1 MEDKS
6 CSPVPSLSESNISYG
21 MHGRTRQLAETIS
34 ATMAPN
40 VGLPYS
46 TTEEG
51 KSDRPSRLDTGYVS
65 HALCYPKC
73 YVTRPT
79 PDDFRSN
86 ASGRLRPDSYVD
98 PDIYFAGNDRIRTP
112 KSVTFR
118 RVRGRERQTI
128 RSSSSSSADS
138 SEGESDTRFMTRSR
152 RHGSGG
158 ARDPPV
164 KVAGLGDPP
173 FQTGGARPRWTR
185 PL

>member
-1 MEDKS
+1 
-6 CSPVPSLSESNISYG
+6 
-21 MHGRTRQLAETIS
+21 MHDRTRQVAETIS

-51 KSDRPSRLDTGYVS
+51 KSDRPSRRDTGYVS
-65 HALCYPKC
+65 HANLS
-73 YVTRPT
+73 T

-86 ASGRLRPDSYVD
+86 ASGRLRPYSYVD

-112 KSVTFR
+112 KNVTFR
-118 RVRGRERQTI
+118 GVRGRERQTI

-152 RHGSGG
+152 RHGSGRAETRPLKWRG
-158 ARDPPV
+158 SETRPSKLAE
-164 KVAGLGDPP
+164 LGH
-173 FQTGGARPRWTR
+173 AWTR